1 MATALVAD
9 LSRLLPPQRVS
20 VDTDEL
26 ARVSGDALA
35 AYRAFQRT
43 GGVEVLPAALVSPT
57 HAEEVAAVVA
67 YASQRGIPLVPRGGG
82 TGVMGG
88 AVPVEGAIVVELRGM
103 DTVHDIDRE
112 GRRVIVG
119 AGAILEDVEDA
130 LIRRGFLLGHDPWSR
145 PIATIGGAI
154 STNGMGYLAGK
165 YGSMG
170 EQVLGPAGSAGDRR
184 GDRDAGRAQGGRAG
198 RGQPVCR
205 R

>member
-57 HAEEVAAVVA
+57 HAEEVAAVAA

-88 AVPVEGAIVVELRGM
+88 AVPVEGGDRCRAARYGHGARDRPRGA
-103 DTVHDIDRE
+103 TSDRRRGRHPA
-112 GRRVIVG
+112 GRR
-119 AGAILEDVEDA
+119 
-130 LIRRGFLLGHDPWSR
+130 
-145 PIATIGGAI
+145 
-154 STNGMGYLAGK
+154 
-165 YGSMG
+165 
-170 EQVLGPAGSAGDRR
+170 
-184 GDRDAGRAQGGRAG
+184 GRAQSAGGCCWATTRGAAPSPPLAGPSPPTAWATWRASTAAWAS
-198 RGQPVCR
+198 RCSACR
-205 R
+205 